1 MREVLMSAPDIQ
13 PEDIERVVEVLNSRS
28 LSLGPF
34 LDRFERS
41 FADYLGV
48 KHAVAVSSGTAGLH
62 LCICAAGIGPGQEVI
77 TSPFSFVASANC
89 ILYERATPV
98 FVDIDEDS
106 MNIDPD
112 LVGAAV
118 TGRTRAVLP
127 VHVFGQACAIN
138 EIDALCHKH
147 DLTMIEDACEALG
160 TEYCG
165 RKVGSFGRAAVF
177 AFYANKQIT
186 AGEGGIIATNDA
198 DWAKKFQSLRNQGRS
213 EMGAWLMHEQLGF
226 NYRLDEMSAALAFS
240 QLARIETLIE
250 RRRKAAEIY
259 RELLRDVPG
268 VRLLSPIATT
278 TRLSWFVLVVRL
290 DERISRDDVVEYLRK
305 NGVPTRT
312 YFSPIHLFP
321 FYRQRFGYKEGAFPV
336 AERVAASTLALPFH
350 SNISHADIE
359 YVTTCLKNAVERY
372 AS

>member
-62 LCICAAGIGPGQEVI
+62 LCICAAGIGPVQEVI

-259 RELLRDVPG
+259 RELLRDVSITSSA
-268 VRLLSPIATT
+268 LPIAKP
-278 TRLSWFVLVVRL
+278 S
-290 DERISRDDVVEYLRK
+290 
-305 NGVPTRT
+305 G
-312 YFSPIHLFP
+312 
-321 FYRQRFGYKEGAFPV
+321 
-336 AERVAASTLALPFH
+336 
-350 SNISHADIE
+350 
-359 YVTTCLKNAVERY
+359 
-372 AS
+372 

>member
-1 MREVLMSAPDIQ
+1 
-13 PEDIERVVEVLNSRS
+13 
-28 LSLGPF
+28 
-34 LDRFERS
+34 
-41 FADYLGV
+41 
-48 KHAVAVSSGTAGLH
+48 
-62 LCICAAGIGPGQEVI
+62 
-77 TSPFSFVASANC
+77 
-89 ILYERATPV
+89 
-98 FVDIDEDS
+98 